1 MIDIRLGHIIKTIHS
16 SPSLCRLNQTMDN
29 GINEV
34 LDRHT
39 QSTEHGHYMSST
51 AVEKNRPILTDE
63 GLDPAYAV
71 SARDEFGEQR
81 DVQIPNEIPLT
92 LKVDGMEVV
101 TLMTL
106 GTEPE
111 ALALGYIRNQKLIE
125 NIEDI
130 ASVTV
135 DWDREVAEV
144 TTHAGQGISDW
155 QEKMKK
161 RIITSGCGQGTI
173 FSCTVDKLYE
183 VKLVPP
189 QLKQSKIYELISN
202 VGKLNDV
209 YRAAGAVHGCGL
221 CSATESLMHI
231 EDVGRHNAADAI
243 AGRMWLNDIEGRD
256 KIFYT
261 TGRLTSEIVMKTA
274 FMGIPTLL
282 SRSGVTQMGLELAT
296 ELDMTMIARAKGKHF
311 LVYNGADTIEYDA
324 IPAQRRTPPPTKGM
338 RDLSNS

>member
-1 MIDIRLGHIIKTIHS
+1 MNDAALHS
-16 SPSLCRLNQTMDN
+16 YRPL
-29 GINEV
+29 
-34 LDRHT
+34 
-39 QSTEHGHYMSST
+39 MS
-51 AVEKNRPILTDE
+51 DE
-63 GLDPAYAV
+63 GLDPAYDVKAT
-71 SARDEFGEQR
+71 DEFGETR
-81 DVQIPNEIPLT
+81 DVHIPGEIPLT

-106 GTEPE
+106 GTKPE

-125 NIEDI
+125 NISDI

-144 TTHAGQGISDW
+144 ITHAGEGISDW

-183 VKLVPP
+183 VKLTPP
-189 QLKQSKIYELISN
+189 ALKQSTIYELIAN

-209 YRAAGAVHGCGL
+209 YRVAGAVHGCGL

-243 AGRMWLNDIEGRD
+243 AGRMWLEEIDGKD

-296 ELDMTMIARAKGKHF
+296 ELGMTMIARAKGKHF
-311 LVYNGADTIEYDA
+311 LVYNGSETIEFDD
-324 IPAQRRTPPPTKGM
+324 IPVKRSSPPPTKGM
-338 RDLSNS
+338 RDLQNS

>member
-1 MIDIRLGHIIKTIHS
+1 MTDAL
-16 SPSLCRLNQTMDN
+16 
-29 GINEV
+29 
-34 LDRHT
+34 
-39 QSTEHGHYMSST
+39 STTHQP
-51 AVEKNRPILTDE
+51 VLTDA

-71 SARDEFGEQR
+71 TATDEFGETR
-81 DVQIPNEIPLT
+81 DVHIPGELPLT

-111 ALALGYIRNQKLIE
+111 ALALGYIRNQKLIDDINE
-125 NIEDI
+125 I
-130 ASVTV
+130 ASVKV
-135 DWDREVAEV
+135 DWEREVAEV
-144 TTHAGQGISDW
+144 ETRSGAGISDW
-155 QEKMKK
+155 QEKMKR

-183 VKLVPP
+183 VKLTPP
-189 QLKQSKIYELISN
+189 QLKQSKIYELIKN
-202 VGKLNDV
+202 VGQLNSV
-209 YRAAGAVHGCGL
+209 YRVAGAVHGCGL

-243 AGRMWLNDIEGRD
+243 AGRMWLNNIDGGD

-282 SRSGVTQMGLELAT
+282 SRSGVTQMGHELAT
-296 ELDMTMIARAKGKHF
+296 ELGMTMIARAKGKHF
-311 LVYNGADTIEYDA
+311 LVYHGSETIEFDD
-324 IPAQRRTPPPTKGM
+324 IPPVRKTPPPTKGM
-338 RDLSNS
+338 RDLRQA